1 MRRRRD
7 LKKHNIVDND
17 DNDGDENMISGEP
30 VWPTTGGPGRAER
43 ANAEHPLG
51 LGPSSS

>member
-1 MRRRRD
+1 MRRRGD

-17 DNDGDENMISGEP
+17 DDDDENMISGEP
-30 VWPTTGGPGRAER
+30 VRPTTGGPGRAER

-51 LGPSSS
+51 LEPSSS